1 MIKRGL
7 RRTIF
12 LEQEPCFA
20 PDTGW
25 HTNDETTLPHLMF
38 TMKHGIDGDD
48 NLLRGE
54 LLTIVGAMRSRM
66 SVDIFAKHVIIPVR
80 AREFLLVISSTH

>member
-1 MIKRGL
+1 MTRSAL
-7 RRTIF
+7 SETIF
-12 LEQEPCFA
+12 LKKEPCFA

-25 HTNDETTLPHLMF
+25 CTDETNTPYLMF
-38 TMKHGIDGDD
+38 TTKNGFDGN

-66 SVDIFAKHVIIPVR
+66 SVDIFATPKSP
-80 AREFLLVISSTH
+80 